1 MRLYSPQTLALIT
14 LHLPKKEIH
23 NNLFSYSCSVNE
35 ITFLTLRYNMPE
47 TLQISEV
54 HHMQQFHSSA
64 PSLHIAVVREVPG
77 PVAHDLSA
85 PLPFPAAGHPHR
97 ALLTLLLPQE
107 VSGVREGCGPWI
119 NPGES
124 EWR

>member
-35 ITFLTLRYNMPE
+35 ITFLTLRYIMPE

-77 PVAHDLSA
+77 AVADDLSA
-85 PLPFPAAGHPHR
+85 PLPLPAAGTSASGNQHFCFICSRQFFVATGPHP
-97 ALLTLLLPQE
+97 A
-107 VSGVREGCGPWI
+107 SCAY
-119 NPGES
+119 S
-124 EWR
+124 

>member
-1 MRLYSPQTLALIT
+1 
-14 LHLPKKEIH
+14 
-23 NNLFSYSCSVNE
+23 
-35 ITFLTLRYNMPE
+35 MPE

-64 PSLHIAVVREVPG
+64 PSLHIIAVVREITG
-77 PVAHDLSA
+77 TMADDLSA
-85 PLPFPAAGHPHR
+85 PLPLPAAGHPHR

-124 EWR
+124 E

>member
-1 MRLYSPQTLALIT
+1 
-14 LHLPKKEIH
+14 
-23 NNLFSYSCSVNE
+23 
-35 ITFLTLRYNMPE
+35 MPE

-54 HHMQQFHSSA
+54 HQIRQCHSSASA
-64 PSLHIAVVREVPG
+64 PSLHIVVVREVPG
-77 PVAHDLSA
+77 PVADDLSA
-85 PLPFPAAGHPHR
+85 PLPLPAAGHPHR

-107 VSGVREGCGPWI
+107 VSGVREGCGPRI